1 MKMSEVW
8 PAPVFINC
16 DKSGSGTGLC
26 DPNESIPTHIL
37 PFYWKK
43 VFQGHKNQGNPS
55 VFHPHMGSDNGT
67 KNPGSPHEGKK
78 RFPKTLSRENQD
90 QQLPLQGHQGFS
102 SLIFAGNFW
111 NDSRVFFTSPSSR
124 GPIQG
129 GNYESLGNVCS
140 GWTLNFPPPG
150 DEALGDSWVTAT
162 P

>member
-1 MKMSEVW
+1 MMDQKSMKMSEVW

-16 DKSGSGTGLC
+16 DKSESGTGLC

-78 RFPKTLSRENQD
+78 DSLKPFPEGIKTNSSLCKVIKDSPALS
-90 QQLPLQGHQGFS
+90 LQGTFGMTQGCFS
-102 SLIFAGNFW
+102 PLPVPEGP
-111 NDSRVFFTSPSSR
+111 SRVVIMSP
-124 GPIQG
+124 
-129 GNYESLGNVCS
+129 
-140 GWTLNFPPPG
+140 
-150 DEALGDSWVTAT
+150 
-162 P
+162 